1 MTNKELQLLI
11 EEVKKLKYE
20 QGYKDGYMEGVR
32 DCLWQFIPDFEEEEG
47 VGEDEEEYQRSL
59 QA

>member
-1 MTNKELQLLI
+1 MTNKELQVLI

-32 DCLWQFIPDFEEEEG
+32 DCLRQFIPDFEEEG
-47 VGEDEEEYQRSL
+47 VEDEEYERRI

>member
-1 MTNKELQLLI
+1 MTNKELQVLI

-20 QGYKDGYMEGVR
+20 QGFKDGYMEGVR
-32 DCLWQFIPDFEEEEG
+32 DCLRQFIPDFEEEEEG
-47 VGEDEEEYQRSL
+47 VKNEEYERRI